1 MVQVAKEHDRYL
13 ADFERFAQGAARGP
27 SWLNQLRTAAIS
39 RFAALGFPTARH
51 ENVNLREE
59 WKYTNVAPLVKV
71 RFQPAAYERNGL
83 AASKLARVTLG
94 DVVGAQLVFVNGH
107 YAPELSFL
115 RSLPEGAIAE
125 SLAAVL
131 NAAPASVELHLA
143 RYASYQDSPFVALN
157 TAFIADGAFVYVPQ
171 GTVVKEPI
179 HLLFFS
185 TTSGEPTVSYP
196 RNLIVVG
203 PESQATIVESYVGL
217 GNDVYFTNAVTEL
230 IAGTHAVIDH
240 TRVQLESP
248 EAFHMATLQ
257 VQQERSST
265 VVSHAIGLGGVLVR
279 NEVNAVLGGEGSD
292 CTLNGLYLV
301 TGQQLIDNHTQ
312 IDHVQAH
319 CTSRELYKGVLDGK
333 ARGVFNGKIV
343 VHKTAAKTDARQT
356 NKNLLLSSDAL
367 VDSKPQLEIFNNDVR
382 CTHGSTI
389 GKLDQDALFYLRTR
403 GIGAEAARRLLTY
416 AFASEILNRLTV
428 ESLRVRLEGWVGTQL
443 YRGNE
448 REGAS

>member
-1 MVQVAKEHDRYL
+1 
-13 ADFERFAQGAARGP
+13 
-27 SWLNQLRTAAIS
+27 
-39 RFAALGFPTARH
+39 
-51 ENVNLREE
+51 
-59 WKYTNVAPLVKV
+59 
-71 RFQPAAYERNGL
+71 
-83 AASKLARVTLG
+83 
-94 DVVGAQLVFVNGH
+94 
-107 YAPELSFL
+107 
-115 RSLPEGAIAE
+115 
-125 SLAAVL
+125 
-131 NAAPASVELHLA
+131 
-143 RYASYQDSPFVALN
+143 
-157 TAFIADGAFVYVPQ
+157 
-171 GTVVKEPI
+171 
-179 HLLFFS
+179 
-185 TTSGEPTVSYP
+185 
-196 RNLIVVG
+196 
-203 PESQATIVESYVGL
+203 
-217 GNDVYFTNAVTEL
+217 VYFTNAVTEL

-279 NEVNAVLGGEGSD
+279 NEINAVLGGEGSD

-301 TGQQLIDNHTQ
+301 TGQQHIDNHTQ

>member
-13 ADFERFAQGAARGP
+13 ADFERFAQSAARGP
-27 SWLNQLRTAAIS
+27 SWLNQVRRAAIS
-39 RFAALGFPTARH
+39 RFAALGFPTTRQ
-51 ENVNLREE
+51 EE
-59 WKYTNVAPLVKV
+59 WKYTNVVPIAKTPFVLS
-71 RFQPAAYERNGL
+71 PPERNGVPAGRL
-83 AASKLARVTLG
+83 GSVTLG
-94 DVVGAQLVFVNGH
+94 DVVRAQLVFVNGR
-107 YAPELSFL
+107 YAPELSL
-115 RSLPEGAIAE
+115 LGPLPQRVQVG

-131 NAAPASVELHLA
+131 RTDPHKAESYLA
-143 RYASYQDSPFVALN
+143 RYAGFQEHAFVALN
-157 TAFIADGAFVYVPQ
+157 TAFLEDGAFVSIPP
-171 GTVVKEPI
+171 GTVLDAPL
-179 HLLFFS
+179 HLLFLS
-185 TTSGEPTVSYP
+185 TTRGEPTVSYP

-230 IAGTHAVIDH
+230 IAGEQAVIDH

-248 EAFHMATLQ
+248 QAFHLATLQ

-265 VVSHAIGLGGVLVR
+265 VVSHAIGLGGALVR
-279 NEVNAVLGGEGSD
+279 NEINAVLGGEGGD

-301 TGQQLIDNHTQ
+301 TGQQHMDNHTQ
-312 IDHVQAH
+312 IDHVKAH
-319 CTSRELYKGVLDGK
+319 CTSRELYKGVLDGR
-333 ARGVFNGKIV
+333 ARGVFHGKIV

>member
-1 MVQVAKEHDRYL
+1 MVQVTKEHDRYL

-27 SWLNQLRTAAIS
+27 SWLNQVRRAALS
-39 RFAALGFPTARH
+39 RFATLGFPTTRQ
-51 ENVNLREE
+51 EE
-59 WKYTNVAPLVKV
+59 WKYTNVAPIAKMPFTL
-71 RFQPAAYERNGL
+71 PPSGRNGL
-83 AASKLARVTLG
+83 PADRLGSVTLG
-94 DVVGAQLVFVNGH
+94 DVARVQLVFVNGR
-107 YAPELSFL
+107 YAPELSL
-115 RSLPEGAIAE
+115 LGPLPQKVQVG

-131 NAAPASVELHLA
+131 RTDPHKAEPYLA

-157 TAFIADGAFVYVPQ
+157 TAFIADGAFVYVPH

-179 HLLFFS
+179 HLLFLS
-185 TTSGEPTVSYP
+185 TTPGEPTVSYP

-230 IAGTHAVIDH
+230 IAGEHAAIDH

-265 VVSHAIGLGGVLVR
+265 VVSHAIGLGGALVR
-279 NEVNAVLGGEGSD
+279 NEINAVLGGEGSD

-301 TGQQLIDNHTQ
+301 TGQQHMDNHTQ
-312 IDHVQAH
+312 IDHIQTH

-356 NKNLLLSSDAL
+356 NKNLLLSGDAL
-367 VDSKPQLEIFNNDVR
+367 IDSKPQLEIFNNDVR

-403 GIGAEAARRLLTY
+403 GINAEAARRLLTY

-428 ESLRVRLEGWVGTQL
+428 KSLRVRLEGWVGTQL